1 MEACKYKLPLFIIH
15 ISLVAQVEK
24 LKKQV
29 SYTIHLEWFTAL
41 VEKCRIM
48 GILAK
53 LFIEQNFLLH
63 HGKP

>member
-29 SYTIHLEWFTAL
+29 SYTIHLEMIHRTGRE
-41 VEKCRIM
+41 V
-48 GILAK
+48 
-53 LFIEQNFLLH
+53 
-63 HGKP
+63 